1 MIVDVDLF
9 KRWDVIAMCVAM
21 AILFVLEMLG
31 VFTHRYVTITAIVR
45 SLPKWALAM
54 AWGWLGFHFLIQK

>member
-9 KRWDVIAMCVAM
+9 RRWDVIAMCLAM

-31 VFTHRYVTITAIVR
+31 VFTDQYITITAIVR
-45 SLPKWALAM
+45 SQPAWLLWM
-54 AWGWLGFHFLIQK
+54 EWGWLGWHFLSKK